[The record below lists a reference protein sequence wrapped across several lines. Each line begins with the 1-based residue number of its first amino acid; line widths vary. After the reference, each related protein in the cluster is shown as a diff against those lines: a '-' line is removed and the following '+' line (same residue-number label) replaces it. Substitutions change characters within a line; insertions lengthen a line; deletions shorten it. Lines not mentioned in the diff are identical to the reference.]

1 MGAAWVAI
9 AWVIKASDTW
19 RHCFVLREALT
30 LQEHA
35 QQQVLGKRR
44 PWTSRAKLGLAFL
57 STVCLCGTGNL

>member
-1 MGAAWVAI
+1 MP
-9 AWVIKASDTW
+9 
-19 RHCFVLREALT
+19 REALT
-30 LQEHA
+30 LQEQA